1 MKKNLLRRF
10 EIDEKFVDKVFDEI
24 EDNHSSMICSN
35 YNLETLFDNPMLV
48 YKIYL
53 SICLNHE
60 FDKDRFGTI
69 DYNKEYIENFIS
81 RIIAQTMYSDLY
93 NTAFQMSATINHPLF
108 LILLSMSSLIKYR
121 AMFYDPQVLLKTR
134 QTDYLPIFRLI
145 TEAMTSLESTLIL
158 FSERAFSQAM
168 TIYRLYLEQII
179 ICMAIIRNPNL
190 INKYL
195 EHQRLIERYSEN
207 TSDSEILKLIEE
219 KHIPARDVKSYL
231 SYGWIEGIKG
241 FDELP
246 KARYSIK
253 VMAKLAGI
261 SDIYELYAKA
271 TNYVH
276 MNYLYSG
283 VDWLKEINETIETIY
298 ATIIGV
304 VNNYIQ
310 FTGFDFIYKNID
322 LRTELLTIF
331 KEFESLMELSDYNI
345 DILRLKSLN

>member
-1 MKKNLLRRF
+1 MKKNLLKRF
-10 EIDEKFVDKVFDEI
+10 EIDEKFVDMVFDEI
-24 EDNHSSMICSN
+24 ETNHSDMICKN
-35 YNLETLFDNPMLV
+35 YNLETLFDNPILV
-48 YKIYL
+48 YKMYL

-60 FDKDRFGTI
+60 FDKDRFGSI
-69 DYNKEYIENFIS
+69 DYNKEYTDNFIS
-81 RIIAQTMYSDLY
+81 RIIAQTIYSDLY
-93 NTAFQMSATINHPLF
+93 STTFQMSPTINHPVI

-121 AMFYDPQVLLKTR
+121 ALFYDPQALKR
-134 QTDYLPIFRLI
+134 SHIDYLPIFRLI

-179 ICMAIIRNPNL
+179 IAISIIRNPNL

-195 EHQRLIERYSEN
+195 EYQKLIERYSVN
-207 TSDSEILKLIEE
+207 TSDAEILKLIEE

-241 FDELP
+241 FDDLP

-310 FTGFDFIYKNID
+310 FTGFNFIYKNID

-331 KEFESLMELSDYNI
+331 REFESLMEINDYNI
-345 DILRLKSLN
+345 DVLRLKSLN